1 MNTHKFTKENKNK
14 EGEIVSEILVN
25 NEYSPP
31 PQIREKIKTMV
42 VYY

>member
-1 MNTHKFTKENKNK
+1 
-14 EGEIVSEILVN
+14 VN

-42 VYY
+42 VYYWATYNSKSQMGYLYILWPMG